1 MGQVEEGKG
10 GKMGTTLSIISK
22 IKFKKEKKWLCAAT
36 DLEDAGCLVQTTSV
50 SDTVPLP
57 Q

>member
-1 MGQVEEGKG
+1 MEEGKG